1 MESRQTMSS
10 EPLNFAGPDVPV
22 TGALKGLK
30 VIDLT
35 RVLGGPYCTMM
46 LGDHGAD
53 IIKVEPPMG
62 DETRDWGPPFRE
74 SDGMAAYFMGV
85 NRNKRSLGLDLSKP
99 EGKAVLLKLL
109 ESADVLIEN
118 FKPGQMEKWGLGY
131 EDVLSA
137 RFPRLIHCRVSG
149 YGATG
154 PMGGDPGYDAVVQ
167 AVSGMASVNGTADS
181 GPTRVGT
188 PMVDMGTGLNAA
200 IAILMALY
208 ERNSSGQGQYLDMT
222 LYDCA
227 VALLHPQ
234 ANNFMMN
241 GKVPTITGNAH
252 PNIYPYDTF
261 ATSDKD
267 IFLAI
272 GNDGQFRKL
281 CEVIGEQELP
291 KDPRFARAPD
301 RSVNRAD
308 LKPAL
313 EAAFAQ
319 WSCDKLARALLDAGV
334 PAGPVNDVP
343 TAMTSGH
350 TLHRKMHVADG
361 RGYNALGIQ
370 AKLSRTPGNVRRA
383 PPGYGEHG
391 REILADAG
399 LSDAEIIALIES
411 GIVLE
416 HRRR

>member
-1 MESRQTMSS
+1 MSFAS
-10 EPLNFAGPDVPV
+10 LNFDGPSAPA

-35 RVLGGPYCTMM
+35 RVLGGPYCTMV

-53 IIKVEPPMG
+53 VIKIEPPMG
-62 DETRDWGPPFRE
+62 DETRDWGPPFLN
-74 SDGMAAYFMGV
+74 DDPQGDMAAYFMGV

-99 EGKAVLLKLL
+99 DGKEVLLKLL
-109 ESADVLIEN
+109 ETADVVIEN

-131 EDVLSA
+131 EEVLCK
-137 RFPRLIHCRVSG
+137 RFPRLIHCRISG

-167 AVSGMASVNGTADS
+167 AVSGMSSVNGTPTS

-188 PMVDMGTGLNAA
+188 PMVDMGTGLNSA

-208 ERNSSGQGQYLDMT
+208 ERNNSGRGQYLDMT

-241 GKVPTITGNAH
+241 GKAPSITGNAH

-267 IFLAI
+267 IFLAV
-272 GNDGQFRKL
+272 GNNAQFGRL
-281 CEVIGEQELP
+281 CEVIGEQELTE
-291 KDPRFARAPD
+291 DPRFSRAPD
-301 RSVNRAD
+301 RSVNRAE

-313 EAAFAQ
+313 EAAFAE
-319 WSCDKLARALLDAGV
+319 WKCDELARALLNAGV

-343 TAMTSGH
+343 TAMASEH
-350 TLHRKMHVADG
+350 TLHRKMRISDG
-361 RGYNALGIQ
+361 EGYNALGIQ
-370 AKLSRTPGNVRRA
+370 AKLGRTPGNVRLA
-383 PPGYGEHG
+383 PPSYGEHG
-391 REILADAG
+391 RAVLMEAG
-399 LSDAEIIALIES
+399 LSEAEIGKLIEA
-411 GIVLE
+411 GVVLE
-416 HRRR
+416 KRRR